1 MDFRRASGTLPAIPL
16 PDAVPQ
22 PSMVFDT
29 TVVMWE
35 PNDEDVVVS
44 VGVAV
49 MIVSVA
55 PRVVEPVPLGLVNV
69 IVVLEMTIIE

>member
-1 MDFRRASGTLPAIPL
+1 
-16 PDAVPQ
+16 
-22 PSMVFDT
+22 MVFDT